1 MHVKTDYSAA
11 SAPLDYKKFSKNSIL
26 KAWEEERQLRAFYK
40 DPYGDGSERWFL
52 PEFALD
58 CLRLFKPETGK
69 YVPKDRSKRKDGIT
83 ENILHEI
90 DPLLMMK
97 GLFQAG
103 YLPAKVTRQIQ
114 IANGKRSGVDEAMQ
128 SIELLFAEETLHDID
143 EDFPDASIQSILNYL
158 RERISMCAEIK
169 DANKQRYYAML
180 EPLGRGLDAIT
191 LGRKTFAPDG
201 RTVITEKTHEG
212 DPHLAFNALEE
223 LWFGVGAKGLDKLG
237 GTITRFS
244 LAPTKFTIEGHI
256 DYCNDIRRLFM
267 SRQTLELSAKRFPQ
281 MAEFFEIV
289 NANLK
294 AAYMCMD
301 AIVQNHPDNPRE
313 AKKENYKPET
323 ARVDLCLL
331 LPSVF
336 KGAEFYKDV
345 LPLREML
352 VRLDSERSR
361 HPSLNNL
368 VEQMHYQIGPYLE
381 RLGRPIRRPSQT
393 PLKISQRCAP

>member
-1 MHVKTDYSAA
+1 MDVRTDYGAA
-11 SAPLDYKKFSKNSIL
+11 SAPLDYTKLSRSSIL
-26 KAWEEERQLRAFYK
+26 KAWNEERQLRNFYK

-69 YVPKDRSKRKDGIT
+69 NVPKEWSKRKDGIT
-83 ENILHEI
+83 ENILHEL

-103 YLPAKVTRQIQ
+103 YLPPKVTRQIQ
-114 IANGKRSGVDEAMQ
+114 IADGRRSGVDEAMQ
-128 SIELLFAEETLHDID
+128 SIELLFAEETIHDLD
-143 EDFPDASIQSILNYL
+143 EDFPHASKESILNYL
-158 RERISMCAEIK
+158 RECISTCAEIK
-169 DANKQRYYAML
+169 DADKQRYYAML

-191 LGRKTFAPDG
+191 LGRKIFAPDG
-201 RTVITEKTHEG
+201 RTVITEKTHQE
-212 DPHLAFNALEE
+212 DPHLCFNALEE

-256 DYCNDIRRLFM
+256 NYCNDIRRLFM
-267 SRQTLELSAKRFPQ
+267 SRQTLELSAKQFPQ

-294 AAYMCMD
+294 VAYMCMD
-301 AIVQNHPDNPRE
+301 AIVQNHPDNPRKPKQE
-313 AKKENYKPET
+313 FFRPET
-323 ARVDLCLL
+323 ARIDLCLL
-331 LPSVF
+331 LPTVF

-381 RLGRPIRRPSQT
+381 RLGRPIRRSSRPVIEGV
-393 PLKISQRCAP
+393 PR